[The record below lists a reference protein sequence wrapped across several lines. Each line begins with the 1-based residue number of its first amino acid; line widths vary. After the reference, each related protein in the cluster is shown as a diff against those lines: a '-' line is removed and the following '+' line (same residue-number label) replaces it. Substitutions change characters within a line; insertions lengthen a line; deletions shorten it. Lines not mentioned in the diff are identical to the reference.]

1 MDKELLTKHI
11 VRYHARL
18 DNDPRTYQ
26 SDLLE
31 RQERSAFYRSWTAER
46 MGTMT
51 PEDVFEYIS
60 KLWAMRM
67 WGNKQYVVD
76 RLIAGHGIEYIRKAL
91 ISLVWSDAAIEKRW
105 DDFRKEIKGI
115 GPAMM
120 SEILCHVHPDD
131 FILWNRRA
139 YVALNYLGVPNLPR
153 YDYQLDGVKYRDLC
167 RSGAKIVEEMRSLGD
182 KMANFLTVDY
192 FLWDELQVEVSL
204 SQIHKTPEGSPA
216 PKRVEKI
223 DTTTAEFIHDE
234 VRDKIAD
241 IGRWLGLEA
250 DTETK
255 VADGARVDTIWQA
268 TIGNMGRVIYVFEVQ
283 TKGSIDS
290 LILNLL
296 KSLNNPAVQSVVA
309 VSDAAQLDKIKLEVA
324 GVAALKEKLKYW
336 NYLQVLDVH
345 ESLESVND
353 AINSLGLVP
362 QAF

>member
-1 MDKELLTKHI
+1 MKKELLKEHI
-11 VRYHARL
+11 VHYLAKL
-18 DNDPRTYQ
+18 QKSPKTYEAA
-26 SDLLE
+26 LVERLE
-31 RQERSAFYRSWTAER
+31 RSTFYRSWSAER
-46 MGTMT
+46 MAQMT
-51 PEDVFEYIS
+51 PDDLFEYIS
-60 KLWAMRM
+60 KLWAMRI

-76 RLIAGHGIEYIRKAL
+76 KLLADYGVENIRKAL
-91 ISLVWSDAAIEKRW
+91 VALVWSQSPIENRW
-105 DDFRKEIKGI
+105 DAFRREIKGI

-120 SEILCHVHPDD
+120 SEILCHVHPDKYM
-131 FILWNRRA
+131 LWNRRA

-153 YDYQLDGVKYRDLC
+153 YNYQLSGSKYRELC
-167 RSGAKIVEEMRSLGD
+167 AVATQIAHEMQTLGD
-182 KMANFLTVDY
+182 KDANLLTVDY
-192 FLWDELQVEVSL
+192 FLWDELQIEENL
-204 SQIHKTPEGSPA
+204 TKIHKASTTDPA
-216 PKRVEKI
+216 PSPVEKA
-223 DTTTAEFIHDE
+223 DPVTAEFIHDE

-250 DTETK
+250 DTEMK

-309 VSDAAQLDKIKLEVA
+309 VSDATQLEKIKLEAA
-324 GVAALKEKLKYW
+324 GVAGLKDKLKYW
-336 NYLQVLDVH
+336 DFLQVLDVH

-362 QAF
+362 QGF